1 MSRLLLDPWS
11 PDYEAPIQT
20 DGAEVT
26 ASGEVD
32 PEVETR
38 EWQPIRP
45 SDKVTELRL
54 YFVDG
59 VRRVEARVLSQENDG
74 TLIHGLF
81 ASAGVGSVVTEN
93 GIAKYDSVEV
103 RRYLI
108 LGGGKSKAESITV
121 GSQAILFEGTSTS
134 NSGDTPDELI
144 NSLQNLMRTR
154 EAALAESLLKEGVCV
169 FADGPLNYFS
179 APTGAL
185 VGVIKRIFLPYLDAE
200 HFGLV
205 GQLATGERTP
215 LFSIRDG
222 KYDRYAWFQRL
233 ATPRVMEHSL
243 AGIVRLEVRAALG
256 LARAMELANFSAVRL
271 PQFASSAVRDP
282 RAPQNLVPVGALEE
296 QLRHRL
302 GDAVTIRRA
311 IERKIWEG
319 VTI

>member
-1 MSRLLLDPWS
+1 MPRLLLDPWS

-20 DGAEVT
+20 DGAEAA

-32 PEVETR
+32 AEVETWDWR
-38 EWQPIRP
+38 PIGP
-45 SDKVTELRL
+45 SEKLTERRL

-74 TLIHGLF
+74 SLIHGLF

-93 GIAKYDSVEV
+93 GAARYDCVEV

-108 LGGGKSKAESITV
+108 LGTGKCKTESIAV
-121 GSQAILFEGTSTS
+121 GSQTILFEGTS
-134 NSGDTPDELI
+134 NAGDTPDELI
-144 NSLQNLMRTR
+144 NCLQNLMRTR
-154 EAALAESLLKEGVCV
+154 EAALAESLLAEGACV

-179 APTGAL
+179 APAGAL
-185 VGVIKRIFLPYLDAE
+185 VGVIKRIFLPYLDAG
-200 HFGLV
+200 HFALV

-233 ATPRVMEHSL
+233 ATPRPMEHSL

-256 LARAMELANFSAVRL
+256 LLQATELANLAAVRL
-271 PQFASSAVRDP
+271 PRFASSAVRDP

-311 IERKIWEG
+311 IERKIWDG

>member
-1 MSRLLLDPWS
+1 VPRLLLDPWS

-20 DGAEVT
+20 DGAEAT
-26 ASGEVD
+26 ANGEVD

-38 EWQPIRP
+38 DWRPIRP
-45 SDKVTELRL
+45 SKEVTERRL

-74 TLIHGLF
+74 ALIHGLF

-93 GIAKYDSVEV
+93 GIAKYDSVEI

-108 LGGGKSKAESITV
+108 LSRGKCKTESISV
-121 GSQAILFEGTSTS
+121 GSQTIAFEGNS
-134 NSGDTPDELI
+134 NSGDTPDELV

-154 EAALAESLLKEGVCV
+154 EAALAESLLADGACV

-185 VGVIKRIFLPYLDAE
+185 VGVIKRIFLPYLDAV

-256 LARAMELANFSAVRL
+256 VHEAIELANLAAAQL
-271 PQFASSAVRDP
+271 PRFASSPVRDP

>member
-1 MSRLLLDPWS
+1 MPRLLLDPWS
-11 PDYEAPIQT
+11 PDYDAPIQT
-20 DGAEVT
+20 EGAEVT
-26 ASGEVD
+26 ANGEVD
-32 PEVETR
+32 PEVETQD
-38 EWQPIRP
+38 WQPIRP
-45 SDKVTELRL
+45 MENVTERRL

-59 VRRVEARVLSQENDG
+59 VRRVEARVLSQESDG

-81 ASAGVGSVVTEN
+81 ASAGVGSVVTDN
-93 GIAKYDSVEV
+93 GLASYDSFEV

-108 LGGGKSKAESITV
+108 LTRGKCKTENISVGTQMIT
-121 GSQAILFEGTSTS
+121 FEAHS
-134 NSGDTPDELI
+134 NSGDTPDDLI

-154 EAALAESLLKEGVCV
+154 EAALAESLMADGACV

-185 VGVIKRIFLPYLDAE
+185 VGVIKRIFLPYLDAG

-233 ATPRVMEHSL
+233 ATPRVMEHAL

-256 LARAMELANFSAVRL
+256 VLQAMELANFAAVRL
-271 PQFASSAVRDP
+271 PLFASSPVRDP

>member
-11 PDYEAPIQT
+11 PDYEGPIQT
-20 DGAEVT
+20 DGAE
-26 ASGEVD
+26 ASATGEVD
-32 PEVETR
+32 PTVETR
-38 EWQPIRP
+38 DWLPICP
-45 SDKVTELRL
+45 SQNVTERCLH
-54 YFVDG
+54 FVDG
-59 VRRVEARVLSQENDG
+59 VRRVEARVLSQEEGG

-81 ASAGVGSVVTEN
+81 ASAGVGSVVVEN
-93 GIAKYDSVEV
+93 GAANYDRVEV

-108 LGGGKSKAESITV
+108 LTGGKCKEESIVV
-121 GSQAILFEGTSTS
+121 GSQTILFEGTA
-134 NSGDTPDELI
+134 NAGDTQDELI

-154 EAALAESLLKEGVCV
+154 EAALAESLLADGGCV
-169 FADGPLNYFS
+169 FADGPLNYFA
-179 APTGAL
+179 APTGSL
-185 VGVIKRIFLPYLDAE
+185 IGVIKRIFLPYLDSM

-205 GQLATGERTP
+205 GQLVTGERTP

-256 LARAMELANFSAVRL
+256 VAQAIELANFAAVKL
-271 PQFASSAVRDP
+271 PRFASSPVRDP

-302 GDAVTIRRA
+302 GDAVTMRRA

>member
-1 MSRLLLDPWS
+1 MPRLLLDPWS

-20 DGAEVT
+20 DGAEAV
-26 ASGEVD
+26 ANGEVD
-32 PEVETR
+32 SDVETR
-38 EWQPIRP
+38 DWRPIRP
-45 SDKVTELRL
+45 VENIAERCL

-93 GIAKYDSVEV
+93 GIARYDRVEV

-108 LGGGKSKAESITV
+108 LSRGKCQTESIFV
-121 GSQAILFEGTSTS
+121 GDQTILFDGSA

-144 NSLQNLMRTR
+144 NSLQNLMRSR
-154 EAALAESLLKEGVCV
+154 EAALAESLLENGACV

-185 VGVIKRIFLPYLDAE
+185 VGVIKRIFLPYLDAA

-233 ATPRVMEHSL
+233 ATPRVMEHNL

-256 LARAMELANFSAVRL
+256 VLQAIELANFAAVRL
-271 PQFASSAVRDP
+271 PRFASSPVRDP

-302 GDAVTIRRA
+302 GDALTIRRA